1 MIIPN
6 KYQVF
11 DTPVTLS
18 DKDEQRLSG
27 YLTGWNKLVAQLIE
41 GVNKY
46 DCQRLVVMELMGKQ
60 RRQIVNKLLV
70 KLSKMD
76 RERIER
82 RIESCLKKN

>member
-1 MIIPN
+1 MIPD

-11 DTPVTLS
+11 DSPVSLS
-18 DKDEQRLSG
+18 DKDQQRLG
-27 YLTGWNKLVAQLIE
+27 AYLSGWNRLVAQLIE

-60 RRQIVNKLLV
+60 REPVINKLLV

-82 RIESCLKKN
+82 RIELCLKKN